1 MEDAFFQKAVEE
13 SEKDLNRSN
22 PSSEE
27 KLISLKCISIV
38 VSLLLFLL
46 LFIVLQKSWLILVIM
61 QLSFW
66 CQK

>member
-1 MEDAFFQKAVEE
+1 MEDAFFKKAVQE

-27 KLISLKCISIV
+27 RLISLKYIGIG

>member
-1 MEDAFFQKAVEE
+1 MEDAFFQKAVAE
-13 SEKDLNRSN
+13 SEKDLNHSN

-27 KLISLKCISIV
+27 RLISLKCASIV